1 MVMPRAFSSARR
13 SVSTPVR
20 ARTSAVLPWSI
31 CPAVPTIIVRA
42 APPSVTDQE
51 GVKAAPFPFGIPHH
65 QIKPKAGNIVRHR
78 LKRGVTVLIKDL
90 DPAFTLATDLGLD
103 GRLVRLDRA
112 IRDALGRTAAKAGH
126 PHLVPQRLAR
136 RARTIA
142 RAFGTDILGHHA

>member
-1 MVMPRAFSSARR
+1 MVLPRAFSSARP

-20 ARTSAVLPWSI
+20 ARTSAALTWAI

-42 APPSVTDQE
+42 APSSVTDPERAQ
-51 GVKAAPFPFGIPHH
+51 AARSTLDHPHH
-65 QIKPKAGNIVRHR
+65 LIKPKAGNIVRHR

-142 RAFGTDILGHHA
+142 RALGTDILGHHA